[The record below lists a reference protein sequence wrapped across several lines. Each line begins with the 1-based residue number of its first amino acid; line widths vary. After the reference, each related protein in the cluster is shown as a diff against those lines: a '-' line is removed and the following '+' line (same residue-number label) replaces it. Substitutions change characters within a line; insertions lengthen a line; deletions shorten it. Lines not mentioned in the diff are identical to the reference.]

1 MFLQIHVDFG
11 EMRHIRTQEDSRTV
25 LFAGE

>member
-11 EMRHIRTQEDSRTV
+11 EMRRSGAQEDGRTV

>member
-11 EMRHIRTQEDSRTV
+11 EMRRIRAQEDGRTV